1 MAKQQIDYS
10 TWLTKQQA
18 ADAIGVSQKGI
29 ERLAKARKLQQYLW
43 RRPSGGQPI
52 KVYAPDDVERLA
64 HQKQPEKEFLVPP
77 AAAGTNGHAELAPV
91 GKTMNAQAFLAALI
105 STIQQAAETQSRHVE
120 TLFLTIP
127 EAAQYTGLS
136 QAFIRRQ
143 CQSGELIAIKDG
155 GWKIHRTRL
164 EALGQ

>member
-18 ADAIGVSQKGI
+18 ADAIGVSAKGV
-29 ERLAKARKLQQYLW
+29 ERLAKARKLQQFLW

-77 AAAGTNGHAELAPV
+77 AAGNDGELAPV
-91 GKTMNAQAFLAALI
+91 GKSMNAQAFLAALI
-105 STIQQAAETQSRHVE
+105 ATIQQAAETQSRHVE

-127 EAAQYTGLS
+127 EAAQYTGLT

-143 CQSGELIAIKDG
+143 CQSGELHAIKDS